1 VSVTAIIELKDIIK
15 TYQMGSEPVHALR
28 GISMTIDAGEYVA
41 IMGASGSGKS
51 TLMNLIGCLDRPT
64 SGEYILA
71 GRPVQQLNEDELAAV
86 RNSDIGFVFQQFNLL
101 PQMSALH
108 NVMLPLTYA
117 GLSKPERRAR
127 AEKVLKQVGLGDR
140 MSFSPNRLSGGQ
152 QQRVSIARALANQP
166 KIILADEPTGALD
179 SSTAADL
186 MGLIDELVLQGTTII
201 VVTHDPETASH
212 AHRLV
217 KVKDGN
223 IISDER
229 SARQVRI

>member
-1 VSVTAIIELKDIIK
+1 VSAIIELKDIVK
-15 TYQMGSEPVHALR
+15 TYQMGFEPVHALR
-28 GISMTIDAGEYVA
+28 GISLTINAGEYVA

-186 MGLIDELVLQGTTII
+186 MGLIDDLVLQGTTII

-217 KVKDGN
+217 KVKDGH
-223 IISDER
+223 IMSDEKQTKQK
-229 SARQVRI
+229 SAI